1 MKLQSLYLR
10 QFRNYEEA
18 YFEFDPLI
26 NVICGPN
33 AQGKTSILEAI
44 FFLMIGRSFR
54 SRQPQELIKM
64 GTDFFH
70 IESIFNKHE
79 IDQKMHIHYQP
90 NERKIVH
97 NTTQLSSMSHILGI
111 MQGVTFTPDDADLI
125 KGSPLKRR
133 QFLDIQISQGN
144 PLYLHHLIRYGKA
157 IRQRNQL
164 LRDKQSHSIAIWEEE
179 MAHSAAYLTVQRS
192 LTIATLQPC
201 CQEFYSLLSGEI
213 DGLELTYRSSAPLS
227 DEKEIKEYYIQQ
239 FEKHRNREMIVG
251 YTISG
256 PQKDD
261 MRIAIGGKECRH
273 FASEGQQR
281 TVVAALRLGEWK
293 RLREVT
299 GITPLFMIDDIGMS
313 LDGNRRKRLIEQIMR
328 MGQVFCTTTDPTLF
342 EECTDS
348 NNIITLPRAAHRFL
362 APY

>member
-10 QFRNYEEA
+10 QFRNYEEEF
-18 YFEFDPLI
+18 FEFDPSL

-54 SRQPQELIKM
+54 SRQAQELVKLN
-64 GTDFFH
+64 TDFFY

-79 IDQKMHIHYQP
+79 IDQKMHVHYQP
-90 NERKIVH
+90 NEKKIVY
-97 NTTQLSSMSHILGI
+97 NTTYLPTMSHMVGI
-111 MQGVTFTPDDADLI
+111 IQGVTFAPDDVDLI

-164 LRDKQSHSIAIWEEE
+164 LKDKQKYSIEVWEQE
-179 MAHSAAYLTVQRS
+179 MAQSAAYITIQRS
-192 LTIATLQPC
+192 HTISTLEPC
-201 CQEFYSLLSGEI
+201 CQQFYFLLSGETDPLQI
-213 DGLELTYRSSAPLS
+213 TYRSSSPTS
-227 DEKEIKEYYIQQ
+227 DEKNSREYYMQQ
-239 FEKHRNREMIVG
+239 FEKHRNREMIIG
-251 YTISG
+251 HTITG

-293 RLREVT
+293 RLQEVT

-313 LDGNRRKRLIEQIMR
+313 LDGNRRQRLIEQILT
-328 MGQVFCTTTDPTLF
+328 MGQIFCTTTDASLF
-342 EECTDS
+342 QEYTNL
-348 NNIITLPRAAHRFL
+348 NNIITLPQRSHRIL